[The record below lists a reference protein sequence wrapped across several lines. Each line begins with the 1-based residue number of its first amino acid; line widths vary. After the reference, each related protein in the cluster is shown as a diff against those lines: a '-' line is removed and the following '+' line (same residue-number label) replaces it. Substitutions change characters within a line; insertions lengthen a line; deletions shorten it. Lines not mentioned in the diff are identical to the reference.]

1 MAVEFEYKEFN
12 EFQEKLLKIAKEK
25 FPRESKNFMGR
36 AGNKL
41 RSNVK
46 KAYITRV
53 RKKTGNL
60 LKGISRGRPYL
71 YQKDQFQ
78 VRVKNKAPHAH
89 LIEHGHVMKDKD
101 GTPIKRNGKE
111 IFVEGKHIVGEVYRN
126 FEPQFAEMTDEFV
139 DDLLKGGKVLL

>member
-1 MAVEFEYKEFN
+1 
-12 EFQEKLLKIAKEK
+12 
-25 FPRESKNFMGR
+25 MGR

-89 LIEHGHVMKDKD
+89 LVFPG
-101 GTPIKRNGKE
+101 
-111 IFVEGKHIVGEVYRN
+111 
-126 FEPQFAEMTDEFV
+126 V
-139 DDLLKGGKVLL
+139 DF